1 MSAKQRKTIKQ
12 LKKRVKKINA
22 RLDEMSS
29 EIKALQDPADGSA
42 TEESGLESSEGSAG
56 GDWQGSRFGENE
68 VEMADEMTEDAE
80 EIDDITDKQKKMK
93 RKKKDR

>member
-29 EIKALQDPADGSA
+29 EIKALQDAADGSA
-42 TEESGLESSEGSAG
+42 TEQSGLESSEDSAG
-56 GDWQGSRFGENE
+56 GDWQRSRFGENE

-80 EIDDITDKQKKMK
+80 EIDDINEKQKKMK
-93 RKKKDR
+93 KKDR